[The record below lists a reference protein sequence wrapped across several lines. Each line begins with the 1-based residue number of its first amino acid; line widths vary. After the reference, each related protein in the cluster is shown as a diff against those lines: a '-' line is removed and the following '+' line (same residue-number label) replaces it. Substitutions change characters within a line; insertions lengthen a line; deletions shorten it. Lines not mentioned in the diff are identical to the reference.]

1 MSSLARTEI
10 DGVIR
15 HTLED
20 RNIVFSRVGDSGYD
34 LTLENTK
41 HLASAVR
48 LLVADKS
55 LLVEAFFVRRPD
67 DNAAEL
73 YRFLLERNGRMY
85 GVHFAIDAKGD
96 VYLIGRLP
104 LMAVT
109 PDEIA
114 RLLGCVVAYADESFE
129 AAQQLGLAGSVRREW
144 DWPGWQ
150 GHGSSQ
156 PSNGSGA
163 SKGAAP
169 ASPQSPPVTAQVAVL
184 PPAHDEHRMI
194 DLTEASQSSMTGSG
208 RHRRR
213 AR

>member
-1 MSSLARTEI
+1 MPTQFARQPAAKGCPSPWFGEPPMSWLARTEI

-34 LTLENTK
+34 LRLENTK

-48 LLVADKS
+48 LLVGDTS

-67 DNAAEL
+67 DNAAEF

-104 LMAVT
+104 LLAVT
-109 PDEIA
+109 PDEID
-114 RLLGCVVAYADESFE
+114 RLLGCVLTYADETFD
-129 AAQQLGLAGSVRREW
+129 AALEIGFAESREW
-144 DWPGWQ
+144 DWRRSR
-150 GHGSSQ
+150 HQ
-156 PSNGSGA
+156 PSAICDNLRA
-163 SKGAAP
+163 FARFADPEAA
-169 ASPQSPPVTAQVAVL
+169 
-184 PPAHDEHRMI
+184 
-194 DLTEASQSSMTGSG
+194 GGG
-208 RHRRR
+208 RHRRG
-213 AR
+213 A